1 MLAFAIRRLLGMVL
15 VLFVVSFF
23 VFLVFI
29 VVPGGDPAV
38 RIAGR
43 TANDQNIANIRE
55 TWGFNEPFY
64 VQYVDMMKKAVNG
77 VRPGCCEGQQ
87 SELRSQTNQLNV
99 VDQIKAGM
107 PATFSL
113 AIGAAVIWLFFG
125 VAVGVIS
132 AVTAGRWSDRAI
144 TLLALIGI
152 SMPVF
157 WLGLL
162 ARYFLAEGG
171 LATIFPDGEYVP
183 LTENPAQ
190 WFWHLLL
197 PWFVLAVLFIGFYGR
212 VLRGNILDT
221 INEDYIRTARA
232 KGLNPR
238 RVLFKHVLRNSLIPI
253 ITLFG
258 LDFAAVLGGGAI
270 LTETV
275 FDLHGV
281 GQYAAQSIA
290 NFDLPPIIGVTLF
303 GAFFIVMFSA
313 IVDFLYAYL
322 DPRIRPT

>member
-1 MLAFAIRRLLGMVL
+1 MLTFVARRLVGMAL
-15 VLFVVSFF
+15 VLLVVSFV
-23 VFLVFI
+23 VFLIFI

-55 TWGFNEPFY
+55 TWGFNDPFY
-64 VQYVDMMKKAVNG
+64 VQYVAMMKKALNG
-77 VRPGCCEGQQ
+77 LRPNCCEGQQ

-99 VDQIKAGM
+99 VDQIKDGL
-107 PATFSL
+107 PATLSL
-113 AIGAAVIWLFFG
+113 SVGAAVIWVFFG
-125 VAVGVIS
+125 ILVGIIA
-132 AVTAGRWSDRAI
+132 AVTAGRWSDRLI
-144 TLLALIGI
+144 TLVALIGI

-157 WLGLL
+157 WLGII
-162 ARYFLAEGG
+162 ARYYLAEGG
-171 LATIFPDGEYVP
+171 LVTLFPDGEYVP

-212 VLRGNILDT
+212 VMRGNILDT
-221 INEDYIRTARA
+221 INEDFVRTARA
-232 KGLNPR
+232 KGLDPR
-238 RVLFKHVLRNSLIPI
+238 RVMVKHVLRNSLIPI
-253 ITLFG
+253 VTLF
-258 LDFAAVLGGGAI
+258 DFAAVLGGGAI

-281 GQYAAQSIA
+281 GQYAAQSIR
-290 NFDLPPIIGVTLF
+290 NFDLPPIMGVTLY
-303 GAFFIVMFSA
+303 GAFFIVLFNA